1 LTRTFLV
8 LVTVG
13 LGHGVYRKLY
23 TVIGGQRA
31 EKFENHW
38 FKVTADATDKSNYCI
53 CSTVGLTERNFCDG
67 IEMKFTSPMGGILQ
81 ASVSETAARSV
92 TPCFTLVSDCKHRWR
107 NREGAAWA

>member
-31 EKFENHW
+31 
-38 FKVTADATDKSNYCI
+38 
-53 CSTVGLTERNFCDG
+53 
-67 IEMKFTSPMGGILQ
+67 
-81 ASVSETAARSV
+81 
-92 TPCFTLVSDCKHRWR
+92 
-107 NREGAAWA
+107 